1 MDLTS
6 SAPPTPTDR
15 NARRVE
21 VWRESARYFRRLG
34 RFCLFFSLLFLF
46 ASVFFSLIL
55 PSCLEACRPQLSWVL
70 RTPFFYP
77 VIPLLLFA
85 AFEFVESSRLERRA
99 SRAEQGG

>member
-15 NARRVE
+15 NARLVE
-21 VWRESARYFRRLG
+21 VWRKSARDFRRIGLV
-34 RFCLFFSLLFLF
+34 CLIFSLLFFF

-55 PSCLEACRPQLSWVL
+55 PSCLEACRPQLPWVL
-70 RTPFFYP
+70 GTPFFYP
-77 VIPLLLFA
+77 VIPLLLLA
-85 AFEFVESSRLERRA
+85 VFEFVESSRLERRA